1 MKIKL
6 KSSYPCL
13 VKIGN
18 NSYDIDENDLL
29 EIENEEQIFVYPISY
44 NRKNIP
50 FYINLNALKNCERY
64 LVTDIDDYKLL
75 FLNKVDRIS
84 NFAKE
89 KLTFSEDNCE
99 IKISNNVV
107 IFENKNSI
115 VQYELEEMFLNYR
128 VFKIEDFACVEL
140 DAKSVFA
147 FNMKTGKLFHFKG
160 NEFEFEKDLL
170 KIKDNL
176 NDCEDRRKS
185 CVYKFSGD
193 NIATEKCEFDYSD
206 LHFKAEMTPY
216 RFLEA
221 VKCKDYSFAKNLLG
235 GNLKNVEE
243 KDFYE
248 FLGSIKAFYPLSLNE
263 FIIEN
268 SSEKKLIRFDVS
280 NGLIF
285 DLSVDNL

>member
-64 LVTDIDDYKLL
+64 LVTDIGDYKLL

-84 NFAKE
+84 NFVKE

-140 DAKSVFA
+140 DTKSVFA

-248 FLGSIKAFYPLSLNE
+248 FLGGVKAFYPLSLNE